1 MKRSNGHDERRGRE
15 QGSFLKPTGLK
26 LVFLVEWTLFIL
38 LEWLRGE
45 LGTGGKILVASYPL
59 VFFYLVACVLVVLS
73 QHTRQV
79 ARGWKLLALALGLAA
94 VDQFIKTMV
103 GTFVPYQSSAP
114 IIEGWLHLAHKHN
127 LQGSWL
133 LSIFNLRPVGTA
145 MLTVVVVAILSGSAF
160 CHRYY
165 VATKRESV
173 WADVAFLG
181 LFAGSASWVCDMGFR
196 GYIVDYIH
204 LPGVVTADFKD
215 ILLAIGAAALFVEML
230 ENPDVSLR
238 WSGWRQEAKELLQL
252 GENVVGFSIQELR
265 GIRQGLMKRLRKDPR
280 G

>member
-1 MKRSNGHDERRGRE
+1 MKRSNGHDGRRERE
-15 QGSFLKPTGLK
+15 QGSFLKPTVFK

-38 LEWLRGE
+38 FEWLRGE
-45 LGTGGKILVASYPL
+45 LGTSGQILVASYPL
-59 VFFYLVACVLVVLS
+59 VFFYLVACALVVLS
-73 QHTRQV
+73 HYTRQV
-79 ARGWKLLALALGLAA
+79 ARGWKLLALAMGLAA
-94 VDQFIKTMV
+94 VDQFIKAMV
-103 GTFVPYQSSAP
+103 GTFVPYQTLVP

-133 LSIFNLRPVGTA
+133 LSIFNLRLVGTA
-145 MLTVVVVAILSGSAF
+145 MLTVVVVAILFGSAF

-165 VATKRESV
+165 IGTKRESV

-196 GYIVDYIH
+196 GYIVDYIN

-215 ILLAIGAAALFVEML
+215 ILVAIGVAALFVEVL

-238 WSGWRQEAKELLQL
+238 WRGWRQEGKEFLQL
-252 GENVVGFSIQELR
+252 GEDVVGFSIEELR
-265 GIRQGLMKRLRKDPR
+265 GIRQVLMKRLRKDPR
-280 G
+280 A

>member
-1 MKRSNGHDERRGRE
+1 V
-15 QGSFLKPTGLK
+15 L
-26 LVFLVEWTLFIL
+26 
-38 LEWLRGE
+38 
-45 LGTGGKILVASYPL
+45 
-59 VFFYLVACVLVVLS
+59 FYLVACALVVLS

-94 VDQFIKTMV
+94 IDQFIKAMV
-103 GTFVPYQSSAP
+103 GTFVPYQTSVP

-133 LSIFNLRPVGTA
+133 LSIFNLRLVGTA
-145 MLTVVVVAILSGSAF
+145 MLTVVVVAILLGSVF

-165 VATKRESV
+165 IGTKRKSV

-196 GYIVDYIH
+196 GYIVDYIN
-204 LPGVVTADFKD
+204 LPDVVTADFKD
-215 ILLAIGAAALFVEML
+215 ILVAIGVAALFVEVL

-238 WSGWRQEAKELLQL
+238 WSGWRQEGKEFLQL
-252 GENVVGFSIQELR
+252 GEDVIGFSIQELR
-265 GIRQGLMKRLRKDPR
+265 GIRQVLMKKLRKDPR
-280 G
+280 A